1 MKKHLLLACLVSLL
15 TPLAAENVTI
25 CQLFEK
31 LLNHANDFKPLM
43 AGKDPSLPIRQLS
56 TIQLEG
62 AVSSRFNVLNDVT
75 FEAELGRYPSQME
88 AIKAQNK
95 WAKALMECYPGM
107 KFGFRREIILDHTF
121 GYTYPI
127 LWNETTIRVFTAAF
141 VIKNIT
147 SEYELVFECK
157 QAREETLTKPAIVA
171 FTDYTMLTVER
182 DDSPF
187 TEALQEVL
195 YQATVAFEEIK
206 GNDED
211 DHIVGRYPATLK
223 LPGYDNCYVDTE
235 DNYSYVVSICKDVD
249 KETLQA
255 KLAPVGQQIVAALG
269 KDYAYRL
276 SKDGS
281 TVYYVRGKDPDETVA
296 TLSYTV
302 HNGLYSAAFIV
313 WGRD

>member
-107 KFGFRREIILDHTF
+107 KFGF
-121 GYTYPI
+121 
-127 LWNETTIRVFTAAF
+127 
-141 VIKNIT
+141 
-147 SEYELVFECK
+147 YELVFECK